1 MNHKAHMPYLW
12 IVGSLGFILV
22 VIVIGIVL
30 YVCLRSSSCCAEARR
45 GHSKDPDGQIRFH
58 VLRNPSF
65 CCASGRFICCKS
77 ADWKQTN
84 GDSSNQE
91 IAIPKG
97 LLSEFY
103 YCFMRPKLDLLLPE
117 SQFNMKL
124 CFSKCLMSIPYVGK
138 RETRR

>member
-58 VLRNPSF
+58 VLQNPSF

-97 LLSEFY
+97 LLSESSFIIV
-103 YCFMRPKLDLLLPE
+103 
-117 SQFNMKL
+117 L
-124 CFSKCLMSIPYVGK
+124 CD
-138 RETRR
+138 